1 MDVTELVQIYIFV
14 MFKDKK
20 FVMSLEN
27 LILWA
32 MVRTR
37 TDQLFS

>member
-14 MFKDKK
+14 MFKNKK